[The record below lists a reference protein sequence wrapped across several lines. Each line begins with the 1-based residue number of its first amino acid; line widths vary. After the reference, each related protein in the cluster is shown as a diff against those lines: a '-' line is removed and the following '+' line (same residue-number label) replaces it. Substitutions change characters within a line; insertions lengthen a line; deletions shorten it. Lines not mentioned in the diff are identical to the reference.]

1 MAEIQPM
8 GENVDRQEQNFSEK
22 EFALIKELVQAR
34 MEQKQNLEY
43 ESFDG
48 YELPPRTQFS
58 MLKKPAVSI
67 KYGKL
72 TFNMACIRLFEG
84 VKYIL
89 PIVNTKKKKLAI
101 IPCAEEESASVE
113 WARINKHGNWVNK
126 GITSVDFV
134 ENLFKLM
141 NWDRQ
146 CRYKVMG
153 RIAASERGLILVFE
167 MEEAIMFA
175 PKKEEYIDQV
185 TGEKKKRQVKYY
197 PDAYKN
203 RIGRSYN
210 DYAQYRQMN
219 LFEDFNGY
227 ESETT
232 AENQNLEPV
241 KEANADQKDNE
252 QPEDMKFPDGLV
264 GVSSVE
270 GRIVDEKLYSEEND
284 RQ

>member
-1 MAEIQPM
+1 MAEIRET
-8 GENVDRQEQNFSEK
+8 GENTDRQEQNFSEK

-72 TFNMACIRLFEG
+72 TFNMASIRLFEG

-126 GITSVDFV
+126 DITSVDFV

-141 NWDRQ
+141 GWDRQ

-175 PKKEEYIDQV
+175 PKKEEYIDQI
-185 TGEKKKRQVKYY
+185 TGEKKQRQVKYY

-219 LFEDFNGY
+219 LFEDFNEY
-227 ESETT
+227 ETETT
-232 AENQNLEPV
+232 AENQGLELV
-241 KEANADQKDNE
+241 KDANADQEVNE
-252 QPEDMKFPDGLV
+252 QQENSGSSDGFV
-264 GVSSVE
+264 GVPSSGGAIIEKKVYSGE
-270 GRIVDEKLYSEEND
+270 GD
-284 RQ
+284 R

>member
-1 MAEIQPM
+1 MAETARGLADNTQ
-8 GENVDRQEQNFSEK
+8 GQNFSEK

-43 ESFDG
+43 ESFEG

-72 TFNMACIRLFEG
+72 TFNMASIRLFEG
-84 VKYIL
+84 VKHIL
-89 PIVNTKKKKLAI
+89 PIVNTKKKKLAV
-101 IPCAEEESASVE
+101 IPCAEEESATVE
-113 WARINKHGNWVNK
+113 WARINKQGNWVNK
-126 GITSVDFV
+126 DITSIDFV

-141 NWDRQ
+141 DWDRE
-146 CRYKVMG
+146 CRYKILG

-167 MEEAIMFA
+167 MEEAIMFT

-185 TGEKKKRQVKYY
+185 TGEKKQRQVKYY

-210 DYAQYRQMN
+210 DYVQYRQMN
-219 LFEDFNGY
+219 LFEDFNEY
-227 ESETT
+227 E
-232 AENQNLEPV
+232 
-241 KEANADQKDNE
+241 
-252 QPEDMKFPDGLV
+252 
-264 GVSSVE
+264 
-270 GRIVDEKLYSEEND
+270 DEKAIKDIQSESGQLQYGYQQAKEESGKNSQMND
-284 RQ
+284 IVEAFSHTEVNAEKKSSGEGD

>member
-1 MAEIQPM
+1 MAETARGLADNTQ
-8 GENVDRQEQNFSEK
+8 GQNFSEK

-43 ESFDG
+43 ESFEG

-72 TFNMACIRLFEG
+72 TFNMASIRLFEG
-84 VKYIL
+84 VKHIL
-89 PIVNTKKKKLAI
+89 PIVNTKKKKLAV
-101 IPCAEEESASVE
+101 IPCAEEESATVE
-113 WARINKHGNWVNK
+113 WARINKQGNWVNK
-126 GITSVDFV
+126 DITSVDFV

-141 NWDRQ
+141 DWDRE
-146 CRYKVMG
+146 CRYKILG

-167 MEEAIMFA
+167 MEEAIMFT
-175 PKKEEYIDQV
+175 PKKEEYIDRV
-185 TGEKKKRQVKYY
+185 TGEKKQRQVKYY

-219 LFEDFNGY
+219 LFEDFNEY
-227 ESETT
+227 E
-232 AENQNLEPV
+232 
-241 KEANADQKDNE
+241 
-252 QPEDMKFPDGLV
+252 
-264 GVSSVE
+264 
-270 GRIVDEKLYSEEND
+270 DEKASQDIRSAPEQLQYGYQEAKEEPGENIRSNDIVEALSHTEINAEKKYSGEGD
-284 RQ
+284 

>member
-1 MAEIQPM
+1 MAETARGLADNTQ
-8 GENVDRQEQNFSEK
+8 GQNFSEK

-43 ESFDG
+43 ESFEG

-72 TFNMACIRLFEG
+72 TFNMASIRLFEG
-84 VKYIL
+84 VKHIL
-89 PIVNTKKKKLAI
+89 PIVNTKKKKLAV
-101 IPCAEEESASVE
+101 IPCAEEESATVE
-113 WARINKHGNWVNK
+113 WARINKQGNWVNK
-126 GITSVDFV
+126 DITSIDFV

-141 NWDRQ
+141 DWDRE
-146 CRYKVMG
+146 CRYKILG

-167 MEEAIMFA
+167 MEEAIMFT

-185 TGEKKKRQVKYY
+185 TGEKKQRQVKYY

-219 LFEDFNGY
+219 LFEDFNEY
-227 ESETT
+227 E
-232 AENQNLEPV
+232 
-241 KEANADQKDNE
+241 
-252 QPEDMKFPDGLV
+252 
-264 GVSSVE
+264 
-270 GRIVDEKLYSEEND
+270 DEKATKDIQSESGQLQYGYQQAKEESGKNSQMND
-284 RQ
+284 IVEALSHTEVNAEKKSSGRGD

>member
-1 MAEIQPM
+1 MAEIQAT
-8 GENVDRQEQNFSEK
+8 GENVNRQEQNFSEK

-72 TFNMACIRLFEG
+72 TFNMASIRLFEG

-126 GITSVDFV
+126 DITSVDFV

-141 NWDRQ
+141 CWDRQ

-185 TGEKKKRQVKYY
+185 TGEKKQRQVKYY

-219 LFEDFNGY
+219 LFEDFNEY
-227 ESETT
+227 EAETT
-232 AENQNLEPV
+232 AETQGLEPV
-241 KEANADQKDNE
+241 KEENADQEVKE
-252 QPEDMKFPDGLV
+252 QLGNSPSSEDFV
-264 GVSSVE
+264 GVPSSE
-270 GRIVDEKLYSEEND
+270 GVIIEKEVCLGEDD

>member
-1 MAEIQPM
+1 MAETARGLADNTQ
-8 GENVDRQEQNFSEK
+8 GQNFSEK

-43 ESFDG
+43 ESFEG

-72 TFNMACIRLFEG
+72 TFNMASIRLFEG
-84 VKYIL
+84 VKHIL
-89 PIVNTKKKKLAI
+89 PIVNTKKKKLAV
-101 IPCAEEESASVE
+101 IPCAEEESATVE
-113 WARINKHGNWVNK
+113 WARINKQGNWVNK
-126 GITSVDFV
+126 DITSIDFV

-141 NWDRQ
+141 DWDRE
-146 CRYKVMG
+146 CRYKILG

-167 MEEAIMFA
+167 MEEAIMFT

-185 TGEKKKRQVKYY
+185 TGEKKQRQVKYY

-219 LFEDFNGY
+219 LFEDFNEY
-227 ESETT
+227 E
-232 AENQNLEPV
+232 
-241 KEANADQKDNE
+241 
-252 QPEDMKFPDGLV
+252 
-264 GVSSVE
+264 
-270 GRIVDEKLYSEEND
+270 DEKATKDIQSESGQLQYGYQQAKEESGKNSQMND
-284 RQ
+284 IVEALSHTEVNAEKKSSGEGD

>member
-34 MEQKQNLEY
+34 MEQKENLEY

-113 WARINKHGNWVNK
+113 WARINKQGNWVNK

-232 AENQNLEPV
+232 AENQKLEPV

-264 GVSSVE
+264 GVSSAE

-284 RQ
+284 R

>member
-1 MAEIQPM
+1 MAETARGLADNTQ
-8 GENVDRQEQNFSEK
+8 GQNFSEK

-43 ESFDG
+43 ESFEG

-72 TFNMACIRLFEG
+72 TFNMASIRLFEG
-84 VKYIL
+84 VKHIL
-89 PIVNTKKKKLAI
+89 PIVNTKKKKLAV
-101 IPCAEEESASVE
+101 IPCAEEESATVE
-113 WARINKHGNWVNK
+113 WARINKQGNWVNK
-126 GITSVDFV
+126 DIISIDFV

-141 NWDRQ
+141 DWDRE
-146 CRYKVMG
+146 CRYKILG

-167 MEEAIMFA
+167 MEEAIMFT

-185 TGEKKKRQVKYY
+185 TGEKKQRQVKYY

-210 DYAQYRQMN
+210 DYVQYRQMN
-219 LFEDFNGY
+219 LFEDFNEY
-227 ESETT
+227 E
-232 AENQNLEPV
+232 
-241 KEANADQKDNE
+241 
-252 QPEDMKFPDGLV
+252 
-264 GVSSVE
+264 
-270 GRIVDEKLYSEEND
+270 DEKAIKDIQSESGQLQYGYQQAKEESGKNSQMND
-284 RQ
+284 IVEAFSHTEVNAEKKSSGEGD

>member
-1 MAEIQPM
+1 MAETARGLADNTQ
-8 GENVDRQEQNFSEK
+8 GQNFSEK

-43 ESFDG
+43 ESFEG

-72 TFNMACIRLFEG
+72 TFNMASIRLFEG
-84 VKYIL
+84 VKHIL
-89 PIVNTKKKKLAI
+89 PIVNTKKKKLAV
-101 IPCAEEESASVE
+101 IPCAEEESATVE
-113 WARINKHGNWVNK
+113 WARINKQGNWVNK
-126 GITSVDFV
+126 DITSIDFV

-141 NWDRQ
+141 DWDRE
-146 CRYKVMG
+146 CRYKILG

-167 MEEAIMFA
+167 MEEAIMFT

-185 TGEKKKRQVKYY
+185 TGEKKQRQVKYY

-219 LFEDFNGY
+219 LFEDFNEY
-227 ESETT
+227 E
-232 AENQNLEPV
+232 
-241 KEANADQKDNE
+241 
-252 QPEDMKFPDGLV
+252 
-264 GVSSVE
+264 
-270 GRIVDEKLYSEEND
+270 DEKATKDIQSESGLLQYGYQQAKEESGKNSQMND
-284 RQ
+284 IVEALSHTEVNAEKKSSGRGD